1 MRARATFGIGFRIAA
16 SYALILCVLA
26 IAGWVGYVG
35 LYDARG
41 LFGQVDAANRSVI
54 RTAQLNADF
63 QELRRLVQSH
73 AARGGTS
80 LRERIIERATMLSVD
95 LEKLEANETTQGAK
109 AALAR
114 LLPEFARYREAAHK
128 LVELR
133 HDYEVAVNGRLE
145 PTALT
150 ARQTLTAAF
159 EAAVTAGA
167 PVLVRELGRAQ
178 DNLGIARVRIARFLA
193 DPTQAYMLHAIEAL
207 EALNENFARAQELA
221 DDDDAAE
228 ALATAHIP
236 IAPLP
241 RLLIEAG
248 DVALRIEALLRVG
261 EQDLADT
268 IGQNLDQLFLNEVDA
283 SQATSDAAGATVT
296 GTATTI
302 AIISFAALLAGLLV
316 AFLVARNITRPL
328 AEMTTAMRRLAG
340 DEIDVTIPARHR
352 RDEIGQMAQAVEVF
366 RDNAYRVRKMAAER
380 DALETQAA
388 EDRRAAMAQLR
399 DALNRAESA
408 DRAKGAFLGRMSHE
422 LRTPLNAIIGFA
434 ELMTHKVMG
443 PIPDIYAS
451 YARDI
456 IDSGRHL
463 LALVERVLEVSRL
476 GGAARALEAT
486 SVDLDLLRRDAVRLA
501 AKDIAKAEATVEM
514 TGASIPA
521 IGDPVAIR
529 QILVNLVANA
539 ARHGKHGGLITID
552 LSGGQNGQ
560 AQIAVLNDG
569 KPVDEAIL
577 RAIGTPFIGGG
588 RSEIAGGGAG
598 LGLAISV
605 ELARLMGGT
614 LTLSNTPTGVCAELA
629 LPLSQERPLPAVA

>member
-41 LFGQVDAANRSVI
+41 LFGEVDAANRNVI
-54 RTAQLNADF
+54 RAAQLNADF
-63 QELRRLVQSH
+63 QELRRLVQAH
-73 AARGGTS
+73 AARGGTD
-80 LRERIIERATMLSVD
+80 LHERIAERATMLGVD
-95 LEKLEANETTQGAK
+95 LERLEATQTAPGIRTT
-109 AALAR
+109 LAR
-114 LLPEFARYREAAHK
+114 LLPDYARYRDSAQK
-128 LVELR
+128 IIELR
-133 HDYEVAVNGRLE
+133 RSYANLVTGRLE
-145 PTALT
+145 PAALT
-150 ARQTLTAAF
+150 ARQMLTAAF
-159 EAAVTAGA
+159 ETAVVDGTPAA
-167 PVLVRELGRAQ
+167 VRELGRAQ

-193 DPTQAYMLHAIEAL
+193 DPTQAYMLHAL
-207 EALNENFARAQELA
+207 EALDELNENLAQAQNLA
-221 DDDDAAE
+221 TGETAA
-228 ALATAHIP
+228 ALATANTS
-236 IAPLP
+236 IAPLA
-241 RLLIEAG
+241 RFLIEAG

-268 IGQNLDQLFLNEVDA
+268 IGQNLDQLFLREVDA
-283 SQATSDAAGATVT
+283 SQATSDAADATVT

-302 AIISFAALLAGLLV
+302 ALISLAALLAGLLV

-328 AEMTTAMRRLAG
+328 ADMTTAMRRLAA

-366 RDNAYRVRKMAAER
+366 RDNAHRVRKMAAEH
-380 DALETQAA
+380 DALEAQAA
-388 EDRRAAMAQLR
+388 EDRRVAMTQLR
-399 DALNRAESA
+399 DALSRAESA

-476 GGAARALEAT
+476 GGAARALEAAP
-486 SVDLDLLRRDAVRLA
+486 VDLDLLRRDAVRLA
-501 AKDIAKAEATVEM
+501 AKDIAKADATVEM
-514 TGASIPA
+514 TGTPVRA
-521 IGDPVAIR
+521 IGDPVAVR

-539 ARHGKHGGLITID
+539 ARHGKRGGAIEIRLCEN
-552 LSGGQNGQ
+552 QNGQ
-560 AQIAVLNDG
+560 AQIAVHNDG
-569 KPVDEAIL
+569 KPIDEAIL
-577 RAIGTPFIGGG
+577 HAIGTPFIGGG

-614 LTLSNTPTGVCAELA
+614 LTLSNTPAGVCAELT
-629 LPLSQERPLPAVA
+629 LPVSQERPVPAAA

>member
-41 LFGQVDAANRSVI
+41 LFGEVDAANRNVI
-54 RTAQLNADF
+54 RAAQLNADF
-63 QELRRLVQSH
+63 QELRRLVQVH
-73 AARGGTS
+73 AARGGAD
-80 LRERIIERATMLSVD
+80 LHERIAERATILGVD
-95 LEKLEANETTQGAK
+95 LERLESTQTAPGVR
-109 AALAR
+109 AALSR
-114 LLPEFARYREAAHK
+114 LLPDYRRYRDSTQK
-128 LVELR
+128 IIELR
-133 HDYEVAVNGRLE
+133 RNYADRVDGRLE
-145 PTALT
+145 PAALT
-150 ARQTLTAAF
+150 ARQVLTAAF
-159 EAAVTAGA
+159 ESAVTANA
-167 PVLVRELGRAQ
+167 PALVRELGRAQ

-193 DPTQAYMLHAIEAL
+193 DPTQAYMLHALEAL
-207 EALNENFARAQELA
+207 EALNENLISAREAAGGASQSL
-221 DDDDAAE
+221 DDAVA
-228 ALATAHIP
+228 A

-241 RLLIEAG
+241 RMLIEAG
-248 DVALRIEALLRVG
+248 DVALRIEALMRIG

-268 IGQNLDQLFLNEVDA
+268 IGQNLDQLFLSEVDA
-283 SQATSDAAGATVT
+283 SQATTDAADATIT

-302 AIISFAALLAGLLV
+302 ALISLAALLAGLLV

-328 AEMTTAMRRLAG
+328 ADMTTAMRRLAA

-366 RDNAYRVRKMAAER
+366 RDNAHRVRKMAAEHG
-380 DALETQAA
+380 ALEAQAA
-388 EDRRAAMAQLR
+388 EDRRVAMTQLR
-399 DALNRAESA
+399 DALSRAESA

-476 GGAARALEAT
+476 GGAARALEAAP
-486 SVDLDLLRRDAVRLA
+486 VDLDLLRRDAVRLA
-501 AKDIAKAEATVEM
+501 AKDVAKAEATVEM
-514 TGASIPA
+514 AGTPIRA
-521 IGDPVAIR
+521 IGDPVAVR

-539 ARHGKHGGLITID
+539 ARHGQRGGTIEIR
-552 LSGGQNGQ
+552 LGENQSGQ
-560 AQIAVLNDG
+560 AQVTVHNDG
-569 KPVDEAIL
+569 TPVDEAIL
-577 RAIGTPFIGGG
+577 HAIGTPFIGGG

-614 LTLSNTPTGVCAELA
+614 LTLSNTQAGVCAELT
-629 LPLSQERPLPAVA
+629 LPASQERPVPAAA

>member
-1 MRARATFGIGFRIAA
+1 MRARATFGIGVRIAA

-41 LFGQVDAANRSVI
+41 LFGQVDAANRGVI
-54 RTAQLNADF
+54 RAAQLNADF
-63 QELRRLVQSH
+63 QELRRLVQAH
-73 AARGGTS
+73 AARGGEG
-80 LRERIIERATMLSVD
+80 LRERIADQATLLGVELERLETNEATP
-95 LEKLEANETTQGAK
+95 GAR

-114 LLPEFARYREAAHK
+114 LLPEYARYRDSAHK

-133 HDYEVAVNGRLE
+133 RDYEVAVNGRLE

-150 ARQTLTAAF
+150 ARQSLTAAF
-159 EAAVTAGA
+159 ETAVAIGA
-167 PVLVRELGRAQ
+167 PPLMRELGRAQ

-207 EALNENFARAQELA
+207 EALNENLVHAGAIA
-221 DDDDAAE
+221 TGDTAA
-228 ALATAHIP
+228 ALAAANMS
-236 IAPLP
+236 IAPLQ

-268 IGQNLDQLFLNEVDA
+268 IGQNLDQLFLREVDA
-283 SQATSDAAGATVT
+283 SQATSDAVDATVT

-302 AIISFAALLAGLLV
+302 ALISFAALLAGLLV

-328 AEMTTAMRRLAG
+328 ADMTTAMRRLAG

-352 RDEIGQMAQAVEVF
+352 HDEIGQMAQAVEVF
-366 RDNAYRVRKMAAER
+366 RDNAHRVRKMTAEH
-380 DALETQAA
+380 DALEAQAA
-388 EDRRAAMAQLR
+388 EDRRVAMAQLR

-443 PIPDIYAS
+443 PIPDIYAN

-476 GGAARALEAT
+476 GGAARALEAAPI
-486 SVDLDLLRRDAVRLA
+486 DLDLLRRDAVRLA
-501 AKDIAKAEATVEM
+501 AKDIAKAEAIVEM
-514 TGASIPA
+514 SGAPVQA
-521 IGDPVAIR
+521 IGDPVAVR

-539 ARHGKHGGLITID
+539 ARHGRRGGKID
-552 LSGGQNGQ
+552 IRLSESQSGQ

-577 RAIGTPFIGGG
+577 RGLGTPFIGGG

-605 ELARLMGGT
+605 ELARLMGGS
-614 LTLSNTPTGVCAELA
+614 LTLSNTQAGVCAELT
-629 LPLSQERPLPAVA
+629 LPASQERPVPAAA

>member
-35 LYDARG
+35 LYAARG
-41 LFGQVDAANRSVI
+41 LFGEVDAANRNVI
-54 RTAQLNADF
+54 RAAQLNADF

-73 AARGGTS
+73 ALRGGADQH
-80 LRERIIERATMLSVD
+80 EGIAERATMLGVD
-95 LEKLEANETTQGAK
+95 LERLEATQTAPGVR

-114 LLPEFARYREAAHK
+114 LLPDYARYRAAAQQI
-128 LVELR
+128 VELR
-133 HDYEVAVNGRLE
+133 RSYAVFVTGRLE

-150 ARQTLTAAF
+150 ARQELTAAF
-159 EAAVTAGA
+159 ETAVASGT
-167 PVLVRELGRAQ
+167 PDLVRELGRAQ

-193 DPTQAYMLHAIEAL
+193 DPTQAYMLHAQEAL
-207 EALNENFARAQELA
+207 DDLDENLAHARAIA
-221 DDDDAAE
+221 TGDTAA
-228 ALATAHIP
+228 ALAAAAAA

-241 RLLIEAG
+241 RQLIEAG

-261 EQDLADT
+261 EQDLADV
-268 IGQNLDQLFLNEVDA
+268 IRQNLDQLFLREVDV
-283 SQATSDAAGATVT
+283 SQATSDAADVTVT

-302 AIISFAALLAGLLV
+302 ALMSFAALLAGLLV

-328 AEMTTAMRRLAG
+328 AEMTSAMRRLAA
-340 DEIDVTIPARHR
+340 DEIDLTIPARHR
-352 RDEIGQMAQAVEVF
+352 RDEIGQMARAVEVF
-366 RDNAYRVRKMAAER
+366 RDNAHRVRKMAAER
-380 DALETQAA
+380 AALEAQAA
-388 EDRRAAMAQLR
+388 EDRRVAMAQLR

-422 LRTPLNAIIGFA
+422 LRTPLNAVIGFA

-443 PIPDIYAS
+443 PIPDIYAN

-476 GGAARALEAT
+476 GGAARELEAAL
-486 SVDLDLLRRDAVRLA
+486 VDLDLLRRDAVRLA
-501 AKDIAKAEATVEM
+501 ARDIAIADATVEM
-514 TGASIPA
+514 TGTAIHA
-521 IGDPVAIR
+521 IGDPVAVR

-539 ARHGKHGGLITID
+539 ARHGKRGGKID
-552 LSGGQNGQ
+552 IRLRECHNGQ
-560 AQIAVLNDG
+560 ARIAVLNDG

-577 RAIGTPFIGGG
+577 RGLGTPFIGGG

-605 ELARLMGGT
+605 ELARLMGGS

-629 LPLSQERPLPAVA
+629 LPVPQERPVPAAA

>member
-1 MRARATFGIGFRIAA
+1 MRTRATFGIGFRIAA

-41 LFGQVDAANRSVI
+41 LFGQVDAANRNVI
-54 RTAQLNADF
+54 RAAQLNADF
-63 QELRRLVQSH
+63 QELRRLVQ
-73 AARGGTS
+73 AYALRGGS
-80 LRERIIERATMLSVD
+80 EMREGIAERATILGVD
-95 LEKLEANETTQGAK
+95 LERLEASQTAPGVRAT
-109 AALAR
+109 LAR
-114 LLPEFARYREAAHK
+114 LMPDYERYRAAAQK
-128 LVELR
+128 IIELR
-133 HDYEVAVNGRLE
+133 ASYAVFVTGRLE
-145 PTALT
+145 PAALT
-150 ARQTLTAAF
+150 ARQNLTAAF
-159 EAAVTAGA
+159 ETAAATGT

-193 DPTQAYMLHAIEAL
+193 DPTQAYMLHAQEAFDD
-207 EALNENFARAQELA
+207 LNENLA
-221 DDDDAAE
+221 HAHAIAAGDTAA
-228 ALATAHIP
+228 ALAAANAS

-241 RLLIEAG
+241 RMLIEAG

-261 EQDLADT
+261 EQDLADA
-268 IGQNLDQLFLNEVDA
+268 IGQNLDQLFLREVDA
-283 SQATSDAAGATVT
+283 SQATTDAADATVT

-302 AIISFAALLAGLLV
+302 ALISFAALLAGLLV

-328 AEMTTAMRRLAG
+328 AEMTAAMRRLAG
-340 DEIDVTIPARHR
+340 DEIDVAVPARTR

-366 RDNAYRVRKMAAER
+366 RDNAHRVRKMAAER
-380 DALETQAA
+380 AALEAQAA
-388 EDRRAAMAQLR
+388 EDRRVAMAQLR
-399 DALNRAESA
+399 EALKRAESA

-422 LRTPLNAIIGFA
+422 LRTPLNAVIGFA

-476 GGAARALEAT
+476 GGAARELEAAP
-486 SVDLDLLRRDAVRLA
+486 VDLDLLRRDAVRLA

-514 TGASIPA
+514 SGTPVRA

-539 ARHGKHGGLITID
+539 ARHGKRGGKID
-552 LSGGQNGQ
+552 IRLGEGQSGQ

-577 RAIGTPFIGGG
+577 RSLGTPFIGGG

-605 ELARLMGGT
+605 ELARLMGGA
-614 LTLSNTPTGVCAELA
+614 LTLCNTASGVCAEMS
-629 LPLSQERPLPAVA
+629 LPASQERPVPAAA

>member
-35 LYDARG
+35 LHDARG
-41 LFGQVDAANRSVI
+41 LFGQVDAANRNVI
-54 RTAQLNADF
+54 RAAELNADF
-63 QELRRLVQSH
+63 QELRRLVQAH
-73 AARGGTS
+73 AARGGAD
-80 LRERIIERATMLSVD
+80 LRDRIAERATMLGAD
-95 LEKLEANETTQGAK
+95 LDRLEAGESTPGVR
-109 AALAR
+109 AARAR
-114 LLPEFARYREAAHK
+114 LLPDYARYRENAHK
-128 LVELR
+128 LLELR
-133 HDYEVAVNGRLE
+133 RDYEAAVNGRLE
-145 PTALT
+145 PAALT

-159 EAAVTAGA
+159 ETAVAAGA
-167 PVLVRELGRAQ
+167 PMLVRELGRAQ
-178 DNLGIARVRIARFLA
+178 DNLGIARVRVARFLA
-193 DPTQAYMLHAIEAL
+193 DPTQAYMLHALEAFEAL
-207 EALNENFARAQELA
+207 SDNIARAQDFAA
-221 DDDDAAE
+221 DDTAA
-228 ALATAHIP
+228 ALAAAKTS

-241 RLLIEAG
+241 RMLIEAG

-268 IGQNLDQLFLNEVDA
+268 IAQNLDQLFLNEVDA

-296 GTATTI
+296 GTAATI
-302 AIISFAALLAGLLV
+302 ALISFAALLAGLLV

-328 AEMTTAMRRLAG
+328 AEMTAAMRRLAS
-340 DEIDVTIPARHR
+340 DQIDVVIPARNR
-352 RDEIGQMAQAVEVF
+352 RDEIGEMAKAVEIF
-366 RDNAYRVRKMAAER
+366 RDNAHRVRKMAAER
-380 DALETQAA
+380 AAMEAQAA
-388 EDRRAAMAQLR
+388 EDRRVAMTQLR

-422 LRTPLNAIIGFA
+422 LRTPLNAVIGFA

-463 LALVERVLEVSRL
+463 LALVERVLEISRL
-476 GGAARALEAT
+476 GGAARTLEAAP
-486 SVDLDLLRRDAVRLA
+486 VDLELLRRDAVRLA

-514 TGASIPA
+514 SGAPVRA
-521 IGDPVAIR
+521 IGDSVAIR

-539 ARHGKHGGLITID
+539 ARHGTRGGKID
-552 LSGGQNGQ
+552 IRLGENQHGQ
-560 AQIAVLNDG
+560 ARIAVVNDG
-569 KPVDEAIL
+569 DPVDEAIL
-577 RAIGTPFIGGG
+577 RSLGTPFIGGG

-614 LTLSNTPTGVCAELA
+614 LTLFNTPTGVCAELT
-629 LPLSQERPLPAVA
+629 LPAPQERPATAAA

>member
-1 MRARATFGIGFRIAA
+1 MRARASFGIGFRIAA

-54 RTAQLNADF
+54 RAAQLNADF
-63 QELRRLVQSH
+63 QELRRLVQAH
-73 AARGGTS
+73 AARGGEG
-80 LRERIIERATMLSVD
+80 LRERIADRATLLGVD
-95 LEKLEANETTQGAK
+95 LERLEATQTDPGVRTT
-109 AALAR
+109 LAR
-114 LLPEFARYREAAHK
+114 LLPDYERYRDSAQK
-128 LVELR
+128 IIELR
-133 HDYEVAVNGRLE
+133 RNYADRVDGRLE
-145 PTALT
+145 PAALT
-150 ARQTLTAAF
+150 ARQVLTAAF
-159 EAAVTAGA
+159 EFAVTANA
-167 PVLVRELGRAQ
+167 PALVRELGRAQ

-193 DPTQAYMLHAIEAL
+193 DPTQAYMLHALEAL
-207 EALNENFARAQELA
+207 ETLNENLISARETAGGGVQTL
-221 DDDDAAE
+221 DE
-228 ALATAHIP
+228 AVAS

-268 IGQNLDQLFLNEVDA
+268 IGQNLDQLFLREVDA
-283 SQATSDAAGATVT
+283 SQATTDAADATVT

-302 AIISFAALLAGLLV
+302 ALISFAALLAGLLV

-328 AEMTTAMRRLAG
+328 ADMTTAMRRLAG

-352 RDEIGQMAQAVEVF
+352 HDEIGQMAQAVEVF
-366 RDNAYRVRKMAAER
+366 RDNAHRVRKMAAER
-380 DALETQAA
+380 DALEAQAA
-388 EDRRAAMAQLR
+388 EDRRVAMAQLR

-443 PIPDIYAS
+443 PIPDIYAN

-476 GGAARALEAT
+476 GGAARALEAAPI
-486 SVDLDLLRRDAVRLA
+486 DLDLLRRDAVRLA
-501 AKDIAKAEATVEM
+501 AKDLAKAEAIVEM
-514 TGASIPA
+514 SGAPVRA
-521 IGDPVAIR
+521 IGDPVAVR

-539 ARHGKHGGLITID
+539 ARHGRRGGKIDIRLSEGQHG
-552 LSGGQNGQ
+552 S
-560 AQIAVLNDG
+560 AQIAVVNDG

-577 RAIGTPFIGGG
+577 RGLGTPFIGGG

-605 ELARLMGGT
+605 ELARLMGGS
-614 LTLSNTPTGVCAELA
+614 LTLSNTQAGVCAELT
-629 LPLSQERPLPAVA
+629 LPASQERPVPAAA